1 MSALG
6 TRSRTVLMA
15 LAISSIGGMP
25 ACSQVPALFSLGKTS
40 SDQTDPRI
48 YAASC
53 TTATRD
59 MPSLPRSGI
68 AIESQAVED
77 GRAAGAN
84 PFAAD
89 AGCLESLP
97 ATLPR
102 AVLVNPCAHSTARI
116 SGLSPI
122 LPCKETS
129 DVVPAKLSALGKA
142 GLKIER
148 AREVVLN
155 ILRQEN
161 ACSEWFETKDA
172 NPADT
177 FQSLEFLIDARG
189 QQYVY
194 KSRGI
199 EGSLLFRHPYVAWA
213 TQDGG
218 EHTAITI
225 NAYGAFY
232 RAQGVVKEIKQE
244 IAPMPILVT
253 RSLMVGDY
261 TGATLPA
268 QMVTLLHEFGHIIDL
283 LPEDADDLDGKS
295 VRNTDEVLRHC
306 RAAVEAAHSK

>member
-1 MSALG
+1 MPAAA
-6 TRSRTVLMA
+6 TCSRIVVLVVA
-15 LAISSIGGMP
+15 FSLIGGMP
-25 ACSQVPALFSLGKTS
+25 ACAQFPALFSADKTS
-40 SDQTDPRI
+40 GDRTDPGVSTT
-48 YAASC
+48 SC
-53 TTATRD
+53 MTATMD
-59 MPSLPRSGI
+59 LPSLRRSGI
-68 AIESQAVED
+68 AMESQVVED

-89 AGCLESLP
+89 VGCLESLP

-102 AVLVNPCAHSTARI
+102 TVLVNPCAHSVARI
-116 SGLSPI
+116 PGLSPI

-129 DVVPAKLSALGKA
+129 DVVSAKLSALGKA

-155 ILRQEN
+155 ILSQEN
-161 ACSEWFETKDA
+161 ACAEWFETKDA
-172 NPADT
+172 NPAAT
-177 FQSLEFLIDARG
+177 FQSLDFLIDERG

-194 KSRGI
+194 KSRGV
-199 EGSLLFRHPYVAWA
+199 EGSLLFRHPYVARA

-225 NAYGAFY
+225 NAHGAFY

-253 RSLMVGDY
+253 RLLMVGDY
-261 TGATLPA
+261 TGDTLPA

-306 RAAVEAAHSK
+306 RAAVEAAQSK